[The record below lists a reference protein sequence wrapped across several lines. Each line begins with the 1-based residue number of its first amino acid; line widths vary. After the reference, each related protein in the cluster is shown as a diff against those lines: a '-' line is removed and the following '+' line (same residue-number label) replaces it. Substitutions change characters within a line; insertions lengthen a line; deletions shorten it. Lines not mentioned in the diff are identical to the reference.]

1 MKTVRKADV
10 QKLGYS
16 DGSPY
21 RNRKYIVINGDT
33 IDMSKTGIPLRL
45 IPDKG
50 EEKIAE
56 PYSGAHSFPGATSV
70 KEVPLPKG
78 YKK

>member
-1 MKTVRKADV
+1 MRTVRKADV

-50 EEKIAE
+50 EEKIVD

>member
-1 MKTVRKADV
+1 MRTVRKADV

-21 RNRKYIVINGDT
+21 CNRKYIVINGDT

>member
-1 MKTVRKADV
+1 MRTVRKADV

-56 PYSGAHSFPGATSV
+56 PYSGMHSFPGATSV
-70 KEVPLPKG
+70 
-78 YKK
+78 

>member
-1 MKTVRKADV
+1 MRTVRKADV

-50 EEKIAE
+50 EEKIVD
-56 PYSGAHSFPGATSV
+56 PYSGTHSFPGATSV

>member
-1 MKTVRKADV
+1 MRTVRKADV